1 MRRLLLAAA
10 GLALAGAAPLDA
22 AWADGAK
29 ADLAAVADTSS
40 VDQTGA
46 RLLQDTVRIHAP
58 APVVWKAL
66 TDQAVYRV
74 WAAPVSFI
82 DFRVGGSI
90 EVAFDPKGK
99 PGDPTNLKQQITA
112 YVPERMIA
120 FRNLPAPVGPPG
132 FPVYPQL
139 AIVMELKA
147 LPGGDTEVV
156 LSQVGYRQG
165 KDFDA
170 LYSFFKTH
178 NPAYLADLK
187 AYAEH
192 AGRDG

>member
-1 MRRLLLAAA
+1 MRRWLLAVAV
-10 GLALAGAAPLDA
+10 LALAGAAR
-22 AWADGAK
+22 ADGGK
-29 ADLAAVADTSS
+29 ADLAAVRDTSS

-46 RLLQDTVRIHAP
+46 RLLQDTVTIHAP
-58 APVVWKAL
+58 VRTVWRAL
-66 TDQAVYRV
+66 TDEAAYRA

-82 DFRVGGSI
+82 DFRVGGAI

-99 PGDPTNLKQQITA
+99 PGDPANLKQQITA

-139 AIVMELKA
+139 AIVMEFKA

-156 LSQVGYRQG
+156 LSQVGYRTG

-170 LYSFFKTH
+170 LYGFFRSH
-178 NPAYLADLK
+178 NPEYLADLK
-187 AYAEH
+187 AYAER
-192 AGRDG
+192 AAKGG